1 MRKNMKR
8 KLTYFTSSFALAA
21 ALAFGVSYQTVNG
34 AAAQS
39 CQGQCKRAQ
48 TACMNT
54 ATTTAEKAQ
63 CNKSFQ
69 GCISSCK

>member
-1 MRKNMKR
+1 MK
-8 KLTYFTSSFALAA
+8 KLTYFAGSFVLAA
-21 ALAFGVSYQTVNG
+21 AFAFGVSYQPAN

-39 CQGQCKRAQ
+39 CQGQCKRAMN
-48 TACMNT
+48 ACVNT
-54 ATTTAEKAQ
+54 AATTAEKAQ